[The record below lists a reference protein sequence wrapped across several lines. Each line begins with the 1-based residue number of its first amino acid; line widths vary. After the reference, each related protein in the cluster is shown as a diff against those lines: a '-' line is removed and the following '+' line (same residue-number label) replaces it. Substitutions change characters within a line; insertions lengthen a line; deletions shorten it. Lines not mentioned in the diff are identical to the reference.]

1 MPFFPLLSGPPLTSR
16 WIPDTDLRSRLF
28 KVGETAKRFASVMK
42 SAKVCN
48 VVLPDNQKLWLVN
61 ASAIPSSAR

>member
-1 MPFFPLLSGPPLTSR
+1 MPFFPLLLGPPLTSR
-16 WIPDTDLRSRLF
+16 WIPDTDLESRLF
-28 KVGETAKRFASVMK
+28 KVGETAERFASVMK
-42 SAKVCN
+42 SAKVCD

>member
-16 WIPDTDLRSRLF
+16 WIPDTVLKSRLF
-28 KVGETAKRFASVMK
+28 KVGETAERFASVVK
-42 SAKVCN
+42 SARVCN

-61 ASAIPSSAR
+61 ASVIPSSAR